1 MLLRTPDITDHKA
14 VALGYLYGSE
24 KMHNAQAPIL
34 AIGCHKGEHGNSVV
48 KIFISISSQAFY
60 ETDIKGTIAA
70 IKIAPLLSN
79 PNEVN

>member
-1 MLLRTPDITDHKA
+1 

-24 KMHNAQAPIL
+24 KSHNTQAPIL

-48 KIFISISSQAFY
+48 KIFISISSQVFY
-60 ETDIKGTIAA
+60 ETDIKGTIAS

-79 PNEVN
+79 PNEVNISLI